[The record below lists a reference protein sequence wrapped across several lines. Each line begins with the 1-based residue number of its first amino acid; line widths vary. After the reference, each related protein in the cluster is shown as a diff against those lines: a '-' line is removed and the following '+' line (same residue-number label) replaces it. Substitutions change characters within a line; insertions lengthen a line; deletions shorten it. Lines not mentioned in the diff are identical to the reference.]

1 MLEMND
7 TAKRFDDL
15 SDETKKFLS
24 DLRTEDIKTLQDGA
38 RLVNSAMTVGRFMKW
53 VIISLLGMLAG
64 IVMFGE
70 TVLKIVAWFRP
81 PTP

>member
-1 MLEMND
+1 MSD

-81 PTP
+81 PN

>member
-1 MLEMND
+1 MND
-7 TAKRFDDL
+7 MAKRFDDL

-70 TVLKIVAWFRP
+70 TVLKILAWFRP

>member
-1 MLEMND
+1 MND

-24 DLRTEDIKTLQDGA
+24 ELRTEDIKTLQDGA

-64 IVMFGE
+64 IVLFGE

-81 PTP
+81 PGP

>member
-1 MLEMND
+1 MLEMSN

-15 SDETKKFLS
+15 SDEAKKFLS

-38 RLVNSAMTVGRFMKW
+38 RLVNSAMTVGRFLKW

-81 PTP
+81 PAG